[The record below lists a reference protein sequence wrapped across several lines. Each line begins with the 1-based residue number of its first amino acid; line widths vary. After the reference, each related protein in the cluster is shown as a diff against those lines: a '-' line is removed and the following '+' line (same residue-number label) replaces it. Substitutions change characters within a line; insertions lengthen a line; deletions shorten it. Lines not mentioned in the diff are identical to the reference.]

1 MYPCSILWSV
11 FFGTDRD
18 SQGDP
23 EGEGVASCTHI
34 RDAPHGHLSQTRA
47 YHSLQTHSK
56 PTPHL
61 YTSTRAA
68 GSISN
73 AMTAALSP
81 LVPENLNEGHL
92 VSLGLQLLV
101 SLGGNPT
108 SRRWA
113 EELALRGLESQRCC
127 SYFSRARS
135 TRSF

>member
-1 MYPCSILWSV
+1 MFHTLEC

-92 VSLGLQLLV
+92 VSLGC
-101 SLGGNPT
+101 S
-108 SRRWA
+108 SWCRWA
-113 EELALRGLESQRCC
+113 GTQRREDGQKNWL
-127 SYFSRARS
+127 SEA
-135 TRSF
+135 